1 MTDKPMPEALSA
13 DTSSDPILSAGEQMK
28 ALACKAAL
36 GDRAAFGELIAAQY
50 DFIFA
55 IAFKWSG
62 SREDAEDVAQD
73 VCVKLARVLKSYDGR
88 AAFTSW
94 LYRIV
99 INAVHDLQRFRMRQS
114 RNARELKETAMANME
129 PTQEQ
134 SALTGE
140 LWAAVRA
147 LPDQQRDAMLLVYGE
162 EKNHGEA
169 ADIMGCKE
177 STVSWHIHAAK
188 KTLKKLL

>member
-1 MTDKPMPEALSA
+1 MRT
-13 DTSSDPILSAGEQMK
+13 
-28 ALACKAAL
+28 LAHKAAK
-36 GDRAAFGELIAAQY
+36 GDRVAFGELIGAQY

-62 SREDAEDVAQD
+62 NREDAEDIAQD
-73 VCVKLARVLKSYDGR
+73 VCVKLARILTSYDGR
-88 AAFTSW
+88 AAFSTW
-94 LYRIV
+94 LYRVV
-99 INAVHDLQRFRMRQS
+99 INAVHDMQRFRMRQN
-114 RNARELKETAMANME
+114 RNARELKETAMAQME

-162 EKNHGEA
+162 EKNHAEA
-169 ADIMGCKE
+169 AQIMGCKE
-177 STVSWHIHAAK
+177 ATVSWHIHAAK